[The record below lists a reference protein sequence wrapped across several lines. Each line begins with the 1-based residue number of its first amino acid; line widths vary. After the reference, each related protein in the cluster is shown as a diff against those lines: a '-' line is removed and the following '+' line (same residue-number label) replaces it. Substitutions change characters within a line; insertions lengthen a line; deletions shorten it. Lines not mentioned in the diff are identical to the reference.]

1 MPLILGTNSIKDTG
15 YDVAN
20 SLRFNIGSTDY
31 LNRTSGTSSNTN
43 VWSLSMWIKR
53 SDVSSSGSQKVFSAG
68 SGSTDRTEIYFGTDD
83 KLNIFRNI
91 SGSEINIVT
100 SMVFKDPSSWYHT
113 LWVWNGT
120 AITLYVNGA
129 SVTLSAT
136 NLGTNKIN
144 GSSTVHRIGIQHD
157 NSSQN
162 FGGYLAEVTFLD
174 GTAVSDATS
183 FGEFDSDSPNIW
195 KPKNVSGLTF
205 GNNGFY
211 LDFENNQTAFID
223 SSSNARAI
231 TVSGNTNHSF
241 TQAKFNESS
250 IYFDGTNDSL
260 DIADSSDF
268 DFGTGNF
275 TFEFWVYKTGSGK
288 MAIFETRP
296 NGGND
301 HGFNLEFDASNKFS
315 WYDAS
320 ISGTLPTD
328 PNAITLNTWTHY
340 ACVRN
345 GTTFTMYKNG
355 TSVGT
360 PLTGDS
366 SSQSSDGTPT
376 IGESSAGSND
386 FQGYLDE
393 IRLSNTARYTGN
405 FTAPTSPFTSDSD
418 TVLLIQS
425 KASNL
430 IGADVSGQ
438 GNHFSSSGLTSIDQ
452 STDTCTNN
460 FATLNPLATSSFNDL
475 SEGSLKITGNTAT
488 NDGETFSTFVMPN
501 ATAKWYWELKCTNKY
516 SGGNPK
522 FGFIQAKRGFRL
534 QNGGAGYGGAASG
547 TLDIMVRPD
556 GKTLENG
563 STSGSA
569 VIGTWDTGDILS
581 FALDSVN
588 GAFYVGINGTWQTS
602 GNPESGASKTGAVKT
617 WTPTDSKCDDGQAV
631 CIGSYNGSVTEAN
644 FGSPSFAISSGN
656 TDADGH
662 GNMEFSVPSGY
673 FVLNSKNLA
682 EYG

>member
-20 SLRFNIGSTDY
+20 SLRFDSGSSSYLYRSTGVTTTNTKFTLSFWIKLCDTANYQQIFEVYKSANERIDCGFNLDNSNEPRFFIQEYTGSYIYRKIFTRLSRDVAAWTHYVIKFDSSESEANRLRVYINGVEETATDTVNLPSSGATSIVSVGTQHIGYSQNNSGHY
-31 LNRTSGTSSNTN
+31 LN
-43 VWSLSMWIKR
+43 
-53 SDVSSSGSQKVFSAG
+53 
-68 SGSTDRTEIYFGTDD
+68 
-83 KLNIFRNI
+83 
-91 SGSEINIVT
+91 
-100 SMVFKDPSSWYHT
+100 
-113 LWVWNGT
+113 
-120 AITLYVNGA
+120 
-129 SVTLSAT
+129 
-136 NLGTNKIN
+136 
-144 GSSTVHRIGIQHD
+144 
-157 NSSQN
+157 
-162 FGGYLAEVTFLD
+162 GYLAEFVLIE
-174 GTAVSDATS
+174 GTDYDPTS
-183 FGEFDSDSPNIW
+183 FGEFDSDSPTIW
-195 KPKNVSGLTF
+195 KPKDVSGLTF
-205 GNNGFY
+205 GTNGFY

-438 GNHFSSSGLTSIDQ
+438 GNHFSSSGLTSTDQ

-460 FATLNPLATSSFNDL
+460 FTTLNSLANLTGSPTF
-475 SEGSLKITGNTAT
+475 SEGNLKVAGDSSANHNWQT
-488 NDGETFSTFVMPN
+488 TFVVSSG
-501 ATAKWYWELKCTNKY
+501 KWYWELKDLTSSPDGSLLFY
-516 SGGNPK
+516 DQSISSGSHP
-522 FGFIQAKRGFRL
+522 
-534 QNGGAGYGGAASG
+534 GYGFVLN
-547 TLDIMVRPD
+547 TKKKVID
-556 GKTLENG
+556 GSPT
-563 STSGSA
+563 GSA
-569 VIGTWDTGDILS
+569 IGSSAQNDIWS
-581 FALDSVN
+581 MALDLDN
-588 GAFYVGINGTWQTS
+588 GKMFIARNGTYLES
-602 GNPESGASKTGAVKT
+602 GNPSTGANPFIQT
-617 WTPTDSKCDDGQAV
+617 SDGLPSEGV
-631 CIGSYNGSVTEAN
+631 FGGHIYGGSMELN
-644 FGSPSFAISSGN
+644 FGSPPYSISSGN
-656 TDADGH
+656 SDANGF
-662 GNMEFSVPSGY
+662 GNFEYSVPSGY
-673 FVLNSKNLA
+673 FSLCSKNLA
-682 EYG
+682 EFG